1 MSSRTFLY
9 TVRTRSGITFLIEA
23 GSSREA
29 ESRARDPA
37 IARELSRLL
46 REAVTQVECV
56 EPHRGPKHLLGGK
69 MVFYNDLFH

>member
-1 MSSRTFLY
+1 MPSRTFLY
-9 TVRTRSGITFLIEA
+9 TVRTRSGITFHIEA

-46 REAVTQVECV
+46 REAVTQVDSV
-56 EPHRGPKHLLGGK
+56 EPLRGPTHLLGGK
-69 MVFYNDLFH
+69 LVFHDDLFH

>member
-37 IARELSRLL
+37 IARELSRLM
-46 REAVTQVECV
+46 REAITQVECV
-56 EPHRGPKHLLGGK
+56 EPHRGPTHLMGGR
-69 MVFYNDLFH
+69 MVFRDELFN